1 MVGSDGSGAIEMA
14 AENGGKTWTFTG
26 RHMLFG
32 IIAFFGIVFAVN
44 AYMITV
50 ALSTHTGVVAN
61 EPYRKGLKYNERI
74 AAGVRQD
81 ALEWADDIAFADGGK
96 TLVFTV
102 VDKTKTPV
110 TGLRVAAV
118 LGRPATVRED
128 EKLALA
134 ETAPG
139 RYEAKT
145 ALTGE
150 GNFDA
155 FVEIT
160 DPAKEADG
168 IIYRARKRL
177 WLKP

>member
-1 MVGSDGSGAIEMA
+1 MAGIDGVEATGMT

-26 RHMLFG
+26 RHMLIG
-32 IIAFFGIVFAVN
+32 IVTFFGIVFAVN

-81 ALEWADDIAFADGGK
+81 ALEWTDDIAFADGGK
-96 TLVFTV
+96 TLVFTLA
-102 VDKTKTPV
+102 DKTKTPV
-110 TGLRVAAV
+110 TGLRVEAV

-128 EKLALA
+128 EKLTLV
-134 ETAPG
+134 ETGPG
-139 RYEAKT
+139 HYEAKT
-145 ALTGE
+145 ALSGE

-155 FVEIT
+155 FIEIT